1 MRQNSIQAREGSKE
15 RRKFDA
21 PVKLDDPLSR
31 ETWDLVALNNNAS
44 TFHDP
49 AGQLYLTPSHVLRRI
64 HPALAERTRTFLD
77 SPFRAALERSGDL
90 VATEIVPPT
99 TIPSATAGEL
109 WLQHPRIDPI
119 SYPWE
124 WTRAQWSAAA
134 DLTLRL
140 AGQAIDAG
148 WSLKDATPL
157 NILFHGAQPVLV
169 DVLSFEPRDSHS
181 GVWLA
186 YWQFVRTFLLPLLA
200 AKYLGW
206 PLETTL
212 FCRDGYEPAT
222 LYRALQ
228 PWQRLYPSL
237 LDVVTLATLLES
249 PASSAQS
256 SRRAPFI
263 SDPPMATHILHKRV
277 ARLAKQIR
285 HAAQADP
292 KSQRSG
298 YEKIAAHYRPADME
312 SKQQFVQRI
321 LDRCRPAQV
330 LDIGA
335 NTGTYSLIAADAGA
349 KVVALDSDRAALEI
363 LWRTANSEKKAVT
376 ILVAN
381 IARPTPAAGW
391 RNQEQLSVLERLSG
405 RFDMVLML
413 AVIHQLILRE
423 QVPLGHIG
431 ELCACLTRRW
441 LILEWVPPSN
451 PMFQEW
457 LRGRDDLY
465 GHLSE
470 ADLTHAFAPWF
481 HIVDRA
487 TLSNQRTLLL
497 LERIDTS
504 GSGTR
509 LDSNQRPFPCQ
520 GMNM

>member
-1 MRQNSIQAREGSKE
+1 
-15 RRKFDA
+15 
-21 PVKLDDPLSR
+21 L
-31 ETWDLVALNNNAS
+31 
-44 TFHDP
+44 TFRDP
-49 AGQLYLTPSHVLRRI
+49 AGQLCLTPSHALRRI
-64 HPALAERTRTFLD
+64 HSASAERTRTFLD

-90 VATEIVPPT
+90 VATEIVVPA
-99 TIPSATAGEL
+99 TIPSATTGEL
-109 WLQHPRIDPI
+109 WLQHPRIGPI

-124 WTRAQWSAAA
+124 WTTAQWSSAA

-169 DVLSFEPRDSHS
+169 DVLSFEPRDPHS

-186 YWQFVRTFLLPLLA
+186 YGQFVRTFLLPLLA
-200 AKYLGW
+200 AKFLEW
-206 PLETTL
+206 PLEATL

-237 LDVVTLATLLES
+237 LDVITLATLLES
-249 PASSAQS
+249 PARSTQTA
-256 SRRAPFI
+256 RRAPFI
-263 SDPPMATHILHKRV
+263 SDPALATHILHKRV

-285 HAAQADP
+285 HAAQADQR
-292 KSQRSG
+292 SQWSG
-298 YEKIAAHYRPADME
+298 YEKMATHYHPADVE
-312 SKQQFVQRI
+312 FKQQFVQRM

-335 NTGTYSLIAADAGA
+335 NTGTYSLMAADTGA
-349 KVVALDSDRAALEI
+349 QVVALDSDRAALEI
-363 LWRTANSEKKAVT
+363 LWRSANSAKKAITT
-376 ILVAN
+376 IIAN

-391 RNQEQLSVLERLSG
+391 RNQEQLSLLERLSG

-413 AVIHQLILRE
+413 AVLHHLVLRE
-423 QVPLGHIG
+423 QVPLGHIA

-441 LILEWVPPSN
+441 LILEWVPPSD

-470 ADLTHAFAPWF
+470 AELMHAFAPWF

-487 TLSNQRTLLL
+487 MLSNQRTLLL
-497 LERIDTS
+497 LERIDTNS
-504 GSGTR
+504 YAPSAFVSI
-509 LDSNQRPFPCQ
+509 DQKVD
-520 GMNM
+520 

>member
-1 MRQNSIQAREGSKE
+1 
-15 RRKFDA
+15 
-21 PVKLDDPLSR
+21 
-31 ETWDLVALNNNAS
+31 
-44 TFHDP
+44 
-49 AGQLYLTPSHVLRRI
+49 
-64 HPALAERTRTFLD
+64 
-77 SPFRAALERSGDL
+77 
-90 VATEIVPPT
+90 
-99 TIPSATAGEL
+99 
-109 WLQHPRIDPI
+109 
-119 SYPWE
+119 
-124 WTRAQWSAAA
+124 
-134 DLTLRL
+134 
-140 AGQAIDAG
+140 
-148 WSLKDATPL
+148 
-157 NILFHGAQPVLV
+157 
-169 DVLSFEPRDSHS
+169 
-181 GVWLA
+181 
-186 YWQFVRTFLLPLLA
+186 
-200 AKYLGW
+200 
-206 PLETTL
+206 
-212 FCRDGYEPAT
+212 
-222 LYRALQ
+222 
-228 PWQRLYPSL
+228 
-237 LDVVTLATLLES
+237 
-249 PASSAQS
+249 
-256 SRRAPFI
+256 
-263 SDPPMATHILHKRV
+263 
-277 ARLAKQIR
+277 
-285 HAAQADP
+285 
-292 KSQRSG
+292 
-298 YEKIAAHYRPADME
+298 
-312 SKQQFVQRI
+312 
-321 LDRCRPAQV
+321 